1 MSVALNHSFSA
12 VHVCFTFLIVA
23 LDFVIMKYSSISYSY
38 YWILCDVCVLYS
50 TLQSLFIG
58 KILVL
63 KVLLPLTPSAF
74 PMKKCTFLSSF
85 KVSVDLTS
93 FSIRG
98 MKIYCI

>member
-1 MSVALNHSFSA
+1 MFNFCSVQFVLMSVAPNHSFSA

-38 YWILCDVCVLYS
+38 HWILCDVCVLYS
-50 TLQSLFIG
+50 TIQSLFIA

-74 PMKKCTFLSSF
+74 PMKNALFCLLSR
-85 KVSVDLTS
+85 LLL
-93 FSIRG
+93 I
-98 MKIYCI
+98 